1 MSRRIVVIVALL
13 ALAACKG
20 KSAETRAREQLEKMK
35 ESVPDTEAKA
45 LEQKV
50 TPEEVRM
57 AQTGLKAADEYLGD
71 VNGQLDAVTVNA
83 IEAFQRSHGLKDTG
97 ILDERTRR
105 LLQEVPVKK

>member
-1 MSRRIVVIVALL
+1 MSRRIVVLVTLV

-20 KSAETRAREQLEKMK
+20 KSAEVRAREQLEKMK

-45 LEQKV
+45 LEQKA

-57 AQTGLKAADEYLGD
+57 AQTGLKAAGEYLGD

-83 IEAFQRSHGLKDTG
+83 IEAFQRSHGLKDNG
-97 ILDERTRR
+97 LLNERTRR
-105 LLQEVPVKK
+105 LLQAVPAKE